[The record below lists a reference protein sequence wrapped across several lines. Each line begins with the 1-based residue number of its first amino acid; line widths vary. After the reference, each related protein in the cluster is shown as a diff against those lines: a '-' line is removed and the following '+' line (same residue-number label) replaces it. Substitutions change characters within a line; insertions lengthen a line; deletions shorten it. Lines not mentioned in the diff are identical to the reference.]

1 MSTNLENELRTR
13 IEAFANDITAI
24 LQRAVATSV
33 ADALKV
39 GPGRAGSAAA
49 KGRAARG
56 QARSAAQDGA
66 ARAALLREIQ
76 RKGGRRMEE
85 LSKAMRTPSKVL
97 RGSIKALLADK
108 KIKTTGQARGTKY
121 FAS

>member
-1 MSTNLENELRTR
+1 MSTNLETQLQAR

-24 LQRAVATSV
+24 LQRAVAASV

-39 GPGRAGSAAA
+39 GPGRA

-56 QARSAAQDGA
+56 PVRSAAQDSA
-66 ARAALLREIQ
+66 ARTALLREIQ

-121 FAS
+121 FAA